1 MKTIES
7 VIKKRGYIEV
17 SVDDQVILFDD
28 EIMMK
33 YKLKVGVSIELS
45 EWKLIRDENEHLLFY
60 KLAIKKLKKMMTTHE
75 MKVFLESKGASSSII
90 SDTIRK
96 LKSKKYLDDE
106 LYIKTYIAFKKDTY
120 GPKKLEYE
128 LKQKG
133 IPFEW
138 IEKHLSTINEHEI
151 IKDLIDKKLNSL
163 KNKSTIQKKMSLKTY
178 LLGKGFSLQ
187 IIDIMIQSLSFDDI
201 DEQSN
206 LKKDYEKLIY
216 KFSHLQGYEREQ
228 KILTKLY
235 QKGYT
240 LSDIKKIMMQS

>member
-1 MKTIES
+1 MKKIDS

-28 EIMMK
+28 EIVIK
-33 YKLKVGVSIELS
+33 YRLKAGDSIELS
-45 EWKLIRDENEHLLFY
+45 EWKLIKDENEQLLFY

-75 MKVFLESKGASSSII
+75 MKVFLDSKGASSSII

-106 LYIKTYIAFKKDTY
+106 LYIKTYIALKKDTY

-138 IEKHLSTINEHEI
+138 IEKHLSHIDEHEI
-151 IKDLIDKKLNSL
+151 IKDLINKKLSSL
-163 KNKSTIQKKMSLKTY
+163 KNKSSIQKKMNLKTY
-178 LLGKGFSLQ
+178 LLGKGFSQQ
-187 IIDIMIQSLSFDDI
+187 IIDVVIQHLSFDDK
-201 DEQSN
+201 DEQIN
-206 LKKDYEKLIY
+206 LQKDYEKLIY
-216 KFSHLQGYEREQ
+216 KFSHLQGYEKEQ